1 MKLKTDLKIIIRQ
14 YLKMGV
20 QNLLLPAVYELQK
33 PKQIE
38 PGLVIFADAHN
49 EKVPSAMAS
58 LVREVKRRKN
68 KRVIEFYDDY
78 QSISFGRLLKR
89 MICFIKF
96 YAMA

>member
-78 QSISFGRLLKR
+78 HIFIFGLVILRL
-89 MICFIKF
+89 F
-96 YAMA
+96 